1 MDTRRKQRL
10 STVMNLEDFEDEFAA
25 DPSGSGDPE
34 IVVPKSNGYSYDPE
48 WQPEITSSKPGTM
61 KRSRNKS
68 VVISF
73 SKKMKVKSTQSS
85 ERATLKRAT
94 ALKSKL
100 KYLASS
106 DDENDTSAEDN
117 PAGNLNSFS
126 RRAMKSKLKYLE
138 SSDDEN
144 DTSVEDKPAGSLH
157 SFSRRTSEKIKVTG
171 ATGINFEKFVTSGEG
186 NPEDFWLLPN
196 VKKRLSQSRL
206 PKSPYY
212 NSGLSNPRNI
222 QDQVEY
228 FEKQACNNFFDA
240 KDIPWEELLMI
251 SHSLKVTPEMISA
264 HFGKNVLTER
274 RLRKGKLVKIVFQIN
289 N

>member
-34 IVVPKSNGYSYDPE
+34 IVVPKNNDYSYDPE
-48 WQPEITSSKPGTM
+48 WQPEITSSKPGTK
-61 KRSRNKS
+61 KRSGNKS

-94 ALKSKL
+94 ALNSKL

-106 DDENDTSAEDN
+106 DDENDTSGEDN

-196 VKKRLSQSRL
+196 VKKRLSNAL
-206 PKSPYY
+206 
-212 NSGLSNPRNI
+212 NI
-222 QDQVEY
+222 QGQVEY

-240 KDIPWEELLMI
+240 KDIPWEELLKI

-274 RLRKGKLVKIVFQIN
+274 RLRKGKLNFFI
-289 N
+289 